1 MNNDSYACHRIEGE
15 WDIVHRVRQRS
26 SSPLHTVVL
35 DTATVYVKDSSLL
48 TSRFYKLY
56 IIVISWN
63 EVQHGKQSLRPMQFV
78 TRWQIRYRSTYSSN
92 VGISP

>member
-1 MNNDSYACHRIEGE
+1 MKNDSDACHRIEGE
-15 WDIVHRVRQRS
+15 WDIAHWVRQRS

-56 IIVISWN
+56 ITVISLS
-63 EVQHGKQSLRPMQFV
+63 EVEHGKYSLRPMQFV
-78 TRWQIRYRSTYSSN
+78 TRWQIRYRSNYSNN
-92 VGISP
+92 VCISP